1 MTFVKYHVAC
11 PLCNSSDAVSIN
23 DDGSAKCFSCGEFMP
38 NFENPTQGSSQRE
51 SSNVV
56 YFSSDDYVGVVGAL
70 TDRGISEETASK
82 YGVRVTYGDLGT
94 IEKHYY
100 PYHNDKGLVAY
111 KIRNVSDKG
120 FKSQGS
126 IQEGNLFGQQAFS
139 KGGKYVTLVEGE
151 CDAMAAHELTG
162 SRWPVVSIKNG
173 AQSAV
178 SDVKKNLEFLESFDN
193 VIICFDND
201 KEGRTA
207 APKVAALFKPNKA
220 KIMSLPEE
228 YKDANDM
235 LKANQHKKYVD
246 CFWQAKTFTPSGIIR
261 VSEKLNEWKDRSHKE
276 SIPYPWK
283 GLNEKLFGMRKSELV
298 TFTGG
303 TGLGKS
309 SITRE
314 LEHWLVRNSKD
325 RVGVIALEEDWRRTV
340 DGILSIEA
348 NDRLYI
354 EEVRKKYSEQELD
367 NLFEN
372 VMGDDKVYIH
382 AHFGINNIDEVFS
395 KLRYII
401 IGCECKWVVVDHLH
415 MLVSALSEGDE
426 RRSIDNIMT
435 ELRSLVEETGV
446 GLMLVSHLRRVAG
459 NEGHENGVEVNLSHL
474 RGSQSIAQIS
484 DCVIALERNQ
494 QSDDPIESNTTKL
507 RVLKSR
513 YTGDVGLACSLYY
526 DPDTGRLSEVD
537 HELDGGDLEFDNIPF

>member
-1 MTFVKYHVAC
+1 
-11 PLCNSSDAVSIN
+11 
-23 DDGSAKCFSCGEFMP
+23 
-38 NFENPTQGSSQRE
+38 
-51 SSNVV
+51 
-56 YFSSDDYVGVVGAL
+56 
-70 TDRGISEETASK
+70 
-82 YGVRVTYGDLGT
+82 
-94 IEKHYY
+94 
-100 PYHNDKGLVAY
+100 
-111 KIRNVSDKG
+111 
-120 FKSQGS
+120 
-126 IQEGNLFGQQAFS
+126 
-139 KGGKYVTLVEGE
+139 
-151 CDAMAAHELTG
+151 
-162 SRWPVVSIKNG
+162 
-173 AQSAV
+173 
-178 SDVKKNLEFLESFDN
+178 
-193 VIICFDND
+193 
-201 KEGRTA
+201 
-207 APKVAALFKPNKA
+207 
-220 KIMSLPEE
+220 
-228 YKDANDM
+228 
-235 LKANQHKKYVD
+235 
-246 CFWQAKTFTPSGIIR
+246 
-261 VSEKLNEWKDRSHKE
+261 
-276 SIPYPWK
+276 
-283 GLNEKLFGMRKSELV
+283 MRKSELV

-354 EEVRKKYSEQELD
+354 EEVRKKYTEQELD

-459 NEGHENGVEVNLSHL
+459 NEGHENLSLIH
-474 RGSQSIAQIS
+474 I
-484 DCVIALERNQ
+484 
-494 QSDDPIESNTTKL
+494 
-507 RVLKSR
+507 
-513 YTGDVGLACSLYY
+513 
-526 DPDTGRLSEVD
+526 
-537 HELDGGDLEFDNIPF
+537 

>member
-314 LEHWLVRNSKD
+314 LEHWLVKNSKD

-526 DPDTGRLSEVD
+526 DPDTGRLSEVE